1 MKSLAK
7 VLCVGDIILD
17 CYSDGRVERISPEA
31 PIPVLKLS
39 EDNKKVLGGSGNVAR
54 NICAAETKCHLI
66 SVVGDDEEC
75 KVVISLCK
83 KEKNLTYDL
92 IVDKNRRTT
101 KKHRFA
107 SGNQQILRVDNEDNK
122 YVDKV
127 IEKKVLEKFKRNINT
142 SKVVVISDYQ
152 KGLLTK
158 TLVAKLIQICN
169 QKGKT
174 IIVDPKNFDLGF
186 YKKSSIITPNLKELL
201 GKNNEVVDDVTI
213 EKVSKKLI
221 KNHGFK
227 SVITTRGPDG
237 ISVIRKTGKNFHIP
251 SKAKEVFDV
260 SGAGDTVVAYIA
272 SGLARSEDFVDS
284 IELAN
289 EAAGIAVGKF
299 GTAIVNRSEMKK
311 DVLNYKVQS
320 IDNLMNDLKDLQSCK
335 IGFTNGCFD
344 LIHQGHIDYLKKAK
358 KKCDFL
364 VLGLNS
370 DNSVKKLKGRFRP
383 IINQFERSAI
393 LSSFEFIDRIVI
405 FEEKTPIKLI
415 RKIKPSFIFKGD
427 DYKMNEV
434 VGNNEI
440 KKWGGSVILIEC
452 IKNKSSS
459 KIIER
464 IKNGT

>member
-158 TLVAKLIQICN
+158 TLVAKLIQYVI
-169 QKGKT
+169 KKEKLLLLILKILT
-174 IIVDPKNFDLGF
+174 LGF
-186 YKKSSIITPNLKELL
+186 T
-201 GKNNEVVDDVTI
+201 KNPRL
-213 EKVSKKLI
+213 SPLI
-221 KNHGFK
+221 
-227 SVITTRGPDG
+227 
-237 ISVIRKTGKNFHIP
+237 
-251 SKAKEVFDV
+251 
-260 SGAGDTVVAYIA
+260 
-272 SGLARSEDFVDS
+272 
-284 IELAN
+284 
-289 EAAGIAVGKF
+289 
-299 GTAIVNRSEMKK
+299 
-311 DVLNYKVQS
+311 
-320 IDNLMNDLKDLQSCK
+320 
-335 IGFTNGCFD
+335 
-344 LIHQGHIDYLKKAK
+344 
-358 KKCDFL
+358 
-364 VLGLNS
+364 
-370 DNSVKKLKGRFRP
+370 
-383 IINQFERSAI
+383 
-393 LSSFEFIDRIVI
+393 
-405 FEEKTPIKLI
+405 
-415 RKIKPSFIFKGD
+415 
-427 DYKMNEV
+427 
-434 VGNNEI
+434 
-440 KKWGGSVILIEC
+440 
-452 IKNKSSS
+452 
-459 KIIER
+459 
-464 IKNGT
+464 